1 MLKVSEAHLFLHR
14 PLQEIVWIDI
24 LDGPANNS
32 CFNSDARGVDDR
44 AFVRLKRDRPS
55 MTRVACALIGGVCMV
70 VEMLAGVVLM
80 HFWSYISV

>member
-1 MLKVSEAHLFLHR
+1 MLKVSEAHLSLHR

-55 MTRVACALIGGVCMV
+55 MMSVPCSLIGSVCMV
-70 VEMLAGVVLM
+70 MEMLA
-80 HFWSYISV
+80 SVSTRS